1 MSTLGERIKVL
12 REQKGWSQADL
23 SQETGILQA
32 TISRVESGVIPSL
45 KSENILK
52 LAKALNTSADFL
64 VGKIDKMDF
73 EDSLINDPQARY
85 LFRGYEKLNDE
96 EKKMLRNYLDFL
108 SSREK
113 RGDW

>member
-1 MSTLGERIKVL
+1 MSTLGERVKVL

-73 EDSLINDPQARY
+73 EDSLINDPEAKY
-85 LFRGYEKLNDE
+85 LFRGYEKLDE
-96 EKKMLRNYLDFL
+96 EGKRMLKNYLDFL
-108 SSREK
+108 SSSK
-113 RGDW
+113 KKDGN